1 MANLILPRRLQNQP
15 QGRQR
20 LNLDCGVP
28 WGNDTEIF
36 LAGATPGV
44 HLVGTE
50 QQPRRVGSLSLQY
63 QNLNGLNTAY
73 TTSTSGGTVSAKVI
87 VPPSSLSIF
96 AVMASRIDW
105 RDATANN
112 FVGGF
117 TKSGTSSGGITAAY
131 GGDAAMG
138 LAFGTEEPV
147 TPFRGVPAGLAL
159 TYSDGTSE
167 MIRTGFDGIAKNNRD
182 TWFVGVS
189 FKDASEYVTFAK
201 NLRTGESFSSV
212 TATTKSLKQVEQP
225 FQAFCS
231 LPFLSTTWARN
242 CSQAGVYVGYS
253 GAAFDVDTFGRMAQD
268 PWQIFRAKPRVLY
281 FDVAGG
287 GGTTGTGSLT
297 ATAVT
302 ASGSG
307 VISHT
312 GTGSPSIAA
321 VTASGTGTLAHTG
334 AGSLTTAATTASGT
348 GTVEAAGVVTGTGA
362 ITVGAATASGAGVL
376 AHTGSGALS
385 SNVVSITGAGSLA
398 HTGTGAATTA
408 AATVSGGGFLGTGV
422 TGTGSITI
430 GNVVVSG
437 TGNRIGWDVAANA
450 SGIWTEQTPASGGW
464 TEQAQAAGNW
474 TNL

>member
-1 MANLILPRRLQNQP
+1 MASLILPRRFTQQP
-15 QGRQR
+15 HGCP
-20 LNLDCGVP
+20 NLDFDCGVP
-28 WGNDTEIF
+28 WGEDTEVF
-36 LAGATPGV
+36 LTGAISGGSAVAVTDV
-44 HLVGTE
+44 
-50 QQPRRVGSLSLQY
+50 QPKMVGSAVFNHINQ
-63 QNLNGLNTAY
+63 NGLNTSYSAS
-73 TTSTSGGTVSAKVI
+73 TTGGQISGRVVT
-87 VPPSSLSIF
+87 PPKNLSIF
-96 AVMASRIDW
+96 GLMVTRSDW
-105 RDATANN
+105 VTYDA
-112 FVGGF
+112 FSSVGGF
-117 TKSGTSSGGITAAY
+117 NNSSIANASVGALYTGN
-131 GGDAAMG
+131 AAMALMFG
-138 LAFGTEEPV
+138 GREGVVPYAPSAVGVAF
-147 TPFRGVPAGLAL
+147 
-159 TYSDGTSE
+159 TYSDDTTE
-167 MIRTGFDGIAKNNRD
+167 LLRPATGGEATNRD
-182 TWFVGVS
+182 TWFIGAS
-189 FKDASEYVTFAK
+189 FKDAYEYTLFAK
-201 NLRTGESFSSV
+201 NLTTGMLFSQV
-212 TATTKSLKQVEQP
+212 AATTKSLKQVAQP
-225 FQAFCS
+225 FQILSS
-231 LPFLSTTWARN
+231 LPYLTTTWARQQRQL
-242 CSQAGVYVGYS
+242 SAYVGYTGS
-253 GAAFDVDTFGRMAQD
+253 ALDADAFARIASD